1 VSAAWSPDGSH
12 IYAAATGEHA
22 LGWDGHSALT
32 GLCDVVAAFPSMW
45 KPVDHVWRNFTGC
58 DSLYSVAAT
67 ASTVFAGGHQRWI
80 NNRNGCDNAG
90 PRAIPDP
97 GLEGLTTAG
106 APELSGGRARYTMS
120 KANAD
125 DMLITRAGLWIASSN
140 RWDSDS
146 CGPGAGHSGICL
158 LPGQG

>member
-1 VSAAWSPDGSH
+1 MPTTPW
-12 IYAAATGEHA
+12 
-22 LGWDGHSALT
+22 
-32 GLCDVVAAFPSMW
+32 
-45 KPVDHVWRNFTGC
+45 
-58 DSLYSVAAT
+58 YSTISTT

-140 RWDSDS
+140 RRDSDS
-146 CGPGAGHSGICL
+146 CGPDAGHSGICL